1 MAMNR
6 GMFLQICSI
15 LVDRWAWEL
24 IVESFIA
31 RDETQ
36 IQNCFLSLQPKMIDY
51 FHSNKHQH
59 PIIFSQGVSHDLIR
73 Y

>member
-24 IVESFIA
+24 VVESFIA
-31 RDETQ
+31 RDKQ
-36 IQNCFLSLQPKMIDY
+36 IQNCFLSLQHKMID
-51 FHSNKHQH
+51 
-59 PIIFSQGVSHDLIR
+59 
-73 Y
+73 